1 MDFYYFRIMFLKT
14 RIVWLFWVSILFLGL
29 HSCKKYGEE
38 VIPNNVPPPDKTI
51 SEVVM
56 QTYVNKAYISILGRK
71 PTESE
76 FSEGFALVKQ
86 GNLDEA
92 SRLVFLDI
100 VMTKPEYY
108 PHVYDLA
115 RQELLNDLDTG
126 EVTFNKTLFEYLIT
140 LPENAAY
147 AQQFQAEINRL
158 DSMQRIPSLLA
169 SNQPFV
175 VAQMHKLCVDNYFYD
190 QLNMGTF
197 NFVTSCFEHF
207 LFRAP
212 SDLELFNGSQMVDG
226 FSGTLF
232 FHAGGTKN
240 EFLHIFF
247 SDGDAYYQGQVREL
261 FQRYLFREP
270 SSEETLQ
277 LALQYRN
284 SGDYKALQKKIL
296 SMNEYVGLK

>member
-1 MDFYYFRIMFLKT
+1 MFLKT
-14 RIVWLFWVSILFLGL
+14 RITWLFWIGILFLGL
-29 HSCKKYGEE
+29 HSCKKYEE
-38 VIPNNVPPPDKTI
+38 ELIPGNVPPPDSTV

-76 FSEGFALVKQ
+76 FSEGFSLVKQ
-86 GNLDEA
+86 GNLNGA
-92 SRLVFLDI
+92 SRLAFLDI
-100 VMTKPEYY
+100 VMTKPEYF

-115 RQELLNDLDTG
+115 RQELLNDLDTA
-126 EVTFNKTLFEYLIT
+126 EVTGNKTLFEYLIT

-147 AQQFQAEINRL
+147 VQQLQAEINRL

-169 SNQPFV
+169 TNQPYV
-175 VAQMHKLCVDNYFYD
+175 VAKMHKYCVDNFFYD
-190 QLNMGTF
+190 ELNMGTF

-212 SDLELFNGSQMVDG
+212 SDIELYNGSQMVDG
-226 FSGTLF
+226 FNGTLF
-232 FHAGGTKN
+232 FHEGGTKSD
-240 EFLHIFF
+240 FLHIFF
-247 SDGDAYYQGQVREL
+247 LDGDDYYHGQVREL

-270 SSEETLQ
+270 SSEETVQ

-296 SMNEYVGLK
+296 SMDEYVGLK

>member
-1 MDFYYFRIMFLKT
+1 MFLKT
-14 RIVWLFWVSILFLGL
+14 RIVLLFWVSILFLGL
-29 HSCKKYGEE
+29 HSCKKYEE
-38 VIPNNVPPPDKTI
+38 ELIPNNVPPPDSTI
-51 SEVVM
+51 SEVLM
-56 QTYVNKAYISILGRK
+56 QTYINKAYISILGRK

-86 GNLDEA
+86 GNLNEA

-100 VMTKPEYY
+100 VMAKPEYY

-115 RQELLNDLDTG
+115 RQELLNDLDTA
-126 EVTFNKTLFEYLIT
+126 EVTFNKTLFEYLMT

-147 AQQFQAEINRL
+147 VGQLQAEVNRL
-158 DSMQRIPSLLA
+158 DSVQRIPSLLA
-169 SNQPFV
+169 TNQPFV
-175 VAQMHKLCVDNYFYD
+175 VAKMHKYCVDNYFYD

-212 SDLELFNGSQMVDG
+212 SDIELYNGSRMVDG

-232 FHAGGTKN
+232 FEEGGTKN
-240 EFLHIFF
+240 DFLTIFF
-247 SDGDAYYQGQVREL
+247 RTGDNYFHGQVREL
-261 FQRYLFREP
+261 YQRYLFREP
-270 SSEETLQ
+270 SSEETVE

-284 SGDYKALQKKIL
+284 TGDYKALQKKIL
-296 SMNEYVGLK
+296 SMDEYVGLN

>member
-1 MDFYYFRIMFLKT
+1 MFLRT
-14 RIVWLFWVSILFLGL
+14 RLAWLFWVCILFLGL
-29 HSCKKYGEE
+29 HSCKKYEE
-38 VIPNNVPPPDKTI
+38 ELIPGNVPPPDSTV
-51 SEVVM
+51 SEVLM

-71 PTESE
+71 PTEGE
-76 FSEGFALVKQ
+76 FSEGFALIKQ
-86 GNLDEA
+86 GNLNEA
-92 SRLVFLDI
+92 SRFVFLDI

-126 EVTFNKTLFEYLIT
+126 EVSYNKTLFEYLIT

-147 AQQFQAEINRL
+147 VEQFQLEIDRL
-158 DSMQRIPSLLA
+158 DSMQQIPSFLA
-169 SNQPFV
+169 TNQPYG
-175 VAQMHKLCVDNYFYD
+175 VAKMHKYCVDNFFYD

-212 SDLELFNGSQMVDG
+212 SDLELYNGSQMVDG

-232 FHAGGTKN
+232 FHEGGTKP

-247 SDGDAYYQGQVREL
+247 LDGDDYFQGQVRDL

-270 SSEETLQ
+270 SSEETVN
-277 LALQYRN
+277 LAFQYRN

-296 SMNEYVGLK
+296 SMDEYVGL